1 MQKIVIPDVKK
12 PKIDQGIMLDG
23 SLLNNSRPIIKP
35 IEAEEKPQIKI
46 ENTIDVKDETLN
58 EIEIPEEPQPEKIEI
73 EENIEAPEEPKRGRG
88 RPRKNPIPTEEQE
101 QKPKRGRGRPRKNP
115 VPEENE
121 EKTSNKTQDVDL
133 FDMTAEDDEPQEE
146 VDLFNLDNDEEKKEN
161 NETEVDLFNLDSND
175 SSNKEDVEH
184 DDLFDMSTNQETKE
198 HTVPVTQNISTNQ
211 TQTIQSQFKQ

>member
-35 IEAEEKPQIKI
+35 IKAEEKPQIKI

-88 RPRKNPIPTEEQE
+88 RPRKNPET
-101 QKPKRGRGRPRKNP
+101 
-115 VPEENE
+115 
-121 EKTSNKTQDVDL
+121 
-133 FDMTAEDDEPQEE
+133 
-146 VDLFNLDNDEEKKEN
+146 KKE
-161 NETEVDLFNLDSND
+161 S
-175 SSNKEDVEH
+175 
-184 DDLFDMSTNQETKE
+184 
-198 HTVPVTQNISTNQ
+198 
-211 TQTIQSQFKQ
+211 

>member
-58 EIEIPEEPQPEKIEI
+58 EIEIPKEPQPEKIEI

-88 RPRKNPIPTEEQE
+88 RPRKNPIPTEEQEKKPKRGRGRPRKNPILTEEQE

-133 FDMTAEDDEPQEE
+133 FDMTAEDDEPQ
-146 VDLFNLDNDEEKKEN
+146 
-161 NETEVDLFNLDSND
+161 
-175 SSNKEDVEH
+175 
-184 DDLFDMSTNQETKE
+184 
-198 HTVPVTQNISTNQ
+198 
-211 TQTIQSQFKQ
+211 